1 MATAFKMPKTEQ
13 EWRKFRQKVNGLVNR
28 ANSMLEKLEKNNLE
42 NTPSYHTFTTS
53 EGRTRFGIKGMT
65 NEQVNAEFQK
75 VKAFLDNTTSTVK
88 GAKQFVKTASKVM
101 GISTADFNAV
111 YPNFWRVA
119 GELRKSLELT
129 KARYLALDSE
139 RVINTVRQVLEKGYQ
154 GATQIENVADALEN
168 AVQELENDLPNAIT
182 KDVADYMNEYIGM
195 LAKDKTINL
204 TISF

>member
-1 MATAFKMPKTEQ
+1 MPQTEK

-42 NTPSYHTFTTS
+42 NTPSYNTFTTS

-65 NEQVNAEFQK
+65 NEEVNAEFQK

-88 GAKQFVKTASKVM
+88 GAKQYVKTASKVM
-101 GISTADFNAV
+101 GISTANFNAI
-111 YPNFWRVA
+111 YPNFWAIA

-139 RVINTVRQVLEKGYQ
+139 RVINTVRQVIEKGYQ
-154 GATQIENVADALEN
+154 GTEQIENIADALES
-168 AVQELENDLPNAIT
+168 AVQELERDLPNAVT
-182 KDVADYMNEYIGM
+182 KDVADYMQEYIDM
-195 LAKDKTINL
+195 IAKDNTINL
-204 TISF
+204 TINF